1 MSLTYQSY
9 ILSMDTEFNE
19 DSDFDFES
27 ESDDWD
33 QYIDIESQTI
43 INSKNRYHM
52 LTQSRIQFRQYPANK
67 FFKRKNANVN
77 ANVNANSKS
86 KIDILESI
94 KEEEP
99 ELFEDIET
107 GKLHNNTKK
116 NEGQNL
122 RNLQQIVV
130 TSLIYISHIALFT
143 FVLKS

>member
-1 MSLTYQSY
+1 
-9 ILSMDTEFNE
+9 MDTEFNE
-19 DSDFDFES
+19 DSDFDF

-77 ANVNANSKS
+77 ASSKS

-94 KEEEP
+94 KEEEL

-116 NEGQNL
+116 NEEQNL